1 MRPRCLVLIYAPRYR
16 RVMSPLYI
24 ILALAPIA
32 VAYRYLLEQT
42 QAARVLGIK
51 PPSPAFLRVTKNG
64 HQDAVSIPEASKWFF
79 LSMALLLGGLAWL
92 AFGFGWWSALTGL
105 LTAYGSSTIA
115 QVLFLPKKDSRHFF
129 MQIFG
134 SMSRRYA
141 DFERDGD
148 KERAKAMRYLLD
160 RIAEEFP

>member
-32 VAYRYLLEQT
+32 VAYRYLLA
-42 QAARVLGIK
+42 QAQAGRVIGIK
-51 PPSPAFLRVTKNG
+51 LASPDFLRVNKNG

-92 AFGFGWWSALTGL
+92 AFGFGWWAALTGL
-105 LTAYGSSTIA
+105 LTAYGSSTITPG
-115 QVLFLPKKDSRHFF
+115 LFLPKKN
-129 MQIFG
+129 
-134 SMSRRYA
+134 
-141 DFERDGD
+141 DG
-148 KERAKAMRYLLD
+148 YFLL
-160 RIAEEFP
+160 RI